1 MKKFTIVT
9 VAALLAVSLSVSAQD
24 ANRKRG
30 DKKRAGS
37 EMRMSAKDRTQ
48 RMAKQ
53 LNLSTDETVKVQ
65 ALFEKNDAK
74 RATQIAKNRELRDQQ
89 MQNRATRRKE
99 MQELRAKNIA
109 EKDAELEKIIGK
121 EKMETYKNLRQQ
133 RINRKKE
140 TRKSFRNKFY

>member
-1 MKKFTIVT
+1 MKKLTIIT
-9 VAALLAVSLSVSAQD
+9 VAALLAVNLSVSAQD

-37 EMRMSAKDRTQ
+37 EMRMSAKDRAQ

-53 LNLSTDETVKVQ
+53 LNLSTDEETKVQ

-74 RATQIAKNRELRDQQ
+74 RATQIAKNKELRDQQ
-89 MQNRATRRKE
+89 MKNRATRRKE
-99 MQELRAKNIA
+99 TRELRAKNIA
-109 EKDAELEKIIGK
+109 EKDFELEKIIGK

-133 RINRKKE
+133 RINRKE
-140 TRKSFRNKFY
+140 EAGKSSRNK